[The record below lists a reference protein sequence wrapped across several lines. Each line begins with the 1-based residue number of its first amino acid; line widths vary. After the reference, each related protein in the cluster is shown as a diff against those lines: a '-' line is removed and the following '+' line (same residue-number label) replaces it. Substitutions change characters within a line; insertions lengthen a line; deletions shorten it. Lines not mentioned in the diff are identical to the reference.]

1 MLNDFLFNIFF
12 ANQKKNSISYMA
24 SIYMIILLAEA
35 LANAPWFPQK
45 MADLDKAANR
55 VLMYGSELDADHPVN
70 ITQKCG
76 FFAFSIF

>member
-1 MLNDFLFNIFF
+1 
-12 ANQKKNSISYMA
+12 MA
-24 SIYMIILLAEA
+24 SIYMYLKMIILLAEA

-76 FFAFSIF
+76 FLRFLFFDLFKNLSNVVL